1 MKTKS
6 TLVLVSLILVLSMLL
21 TACQPA
27 ATATLAV
34 EATKPVEPAVQEP
47 AAKPTEVPPTA
58 VPPTVAPTEAP
69 KAAEPTKAEGPCLT
83 IGALYVGSVKD
94 AGYNQ
99 AMHESIMDIKKNIAC
114 VNIIEAENI
123 PEGPDAEKTMQTMI
137 DQGATLIF
145 PTSFGHQEPAFNL
158 AKKNPK
164 VTFEHVGGYMMA
176 DNFANLYGKPPEAFY
191 ILGAAA
197 GLVTKSNK
205 LGFIG
210 AFPMGWSVTF
220 INAFELGAQ
229 STNPKAETIVS
240 WTFGWADSAK
250 EAAATDALINQ
261 GVDVI
266 AMHVDAPATIIQTA
280 EARGVYSIGI
290 NSLAAQQF
298 APKYWLSGFGFTL
311 GGKMTWLTSTV
322 LDKSWKPIFLRCG
335 VADGCMNFAPFG
347 PNVPQNAQDKFTALV
362 GDLNAGKL
370 AIFNGPLTD
379 QDGKVRVEAGK
390 ALTDEEMGNVD
401 WFVKGV
407 IGNPK

>member
-6 TLVLVSLILVLSMLL
+6 TLVLVSLLVALAMLL
-21 TACQPA
+21 AACAPA
-27 ATATLAV
+27 APAPVAP
-34 EATKPVEPAVQEP
+34 EATKPAE
-47 AAKPTEVPPTA
+47 PTEVPPTIAPTA
-58 VPPTVAPTEAP
+58 VPTAEPTQAV
-69 KAAEPTKAEGPCLT
+69 AAEPTKAEGPCLT

-99 AMHESIMDIKKNIAC
+99 AMHESIMEIKKNIAC

-137 DQGATLIF
+137 DQGAKLIF

-158 AKKNPK
+158 AKKNPD
-164 VTFEHVGGYMMA
+164 VIFEHVGGYMMA

-197 GLVTKSNK
+197 GMVTKTNK

-266 AMHVDAPATIIQTA
+266 TMHVDAPGTIIQTA

-290 NSLAAQQF
+290 NSVAAQQY

-311 GGKMTWLTSTV
+311 GGKMTWLASTV

-335 VADGCMNFAPFG
+335 VADGCMQFAPFG
-347 PNVPQNAQDKFTALV
+347 PNVPQNAQDKVKALV
-362 GDLNAGKL
+362 DDLNAGKL

-379 QDGKVRVEAGK
+379 QAGKVRVEPGK
-390 ALTDEEMGNVD
+390 ALTDEELGNLD

-407 IGNPK
+407 TGSPK

>member
-6 TLVLVSLILVLSMLL
+6 TLVFVSLIVVLSMLL
-21 TACQPA
+21 AACQPA
-27 ATATLAV
+27 PAPTTQAA
-34 EATKPVEPAVQEP
+34 EATKPAAAVVEPTKP
-47 AAKPTEVPPTA
+47 AAV
-58 VPPTVAPTEAP
+58 
-69 KAAEPTKAEGPCLT
+69 EPTQAPAKAEGPCLT

-99 AMHESIMDIKKNIAC
+99 AMHESIMEIKKNIAC

-164 VTFEHVGGYMMA
+164 VTFEHVGGYMMG
-176 DNFANLYGKPPEAFY
+176 DNFANLYGKPPEAYY

-197 GLVTKSNK
+197 GMVTKSNK

-220 INAFELGAQ
+220 VNAFELGAQ

-240 WTFGWADSAK
+240 WTNGWSDTAK

-266 AMHVDAPATIIQTA
+266 AMHVDAPATVIQTA

-311 GGKMTWLTSTV
+311 GGKMTWLASSV
-322 LDKSWKPIFLRCG
+322 MDKSWKPIFLRCG
-335 VADGCMNFAPFG
+335 VADGCMKFAPFG
-347 PNVPQNAQDKFTALV
+347 PNVPQNAQDKFNALV

-379 QDGKVRVEAGK
+379 QEGKVRVEAGK
-390 ALTDEEMGNVD
+390 ALSDEELGNVD

-407 IGNPK
+407 TGSPK

>member
-1 MKTKS
+1 M
-6 TLVLVSLILVLSMLL
+6 
-21 TACQPA
+21 
-27 ATATLAV
+27 
-34 EATKPVEPAVQEP
+34 
-47 AAKPTEVPPTA
+47 PPTA
-58 VPPTVAPTEAP
+58 APTVAPT
-69 KAAEPTKAEGPCLT
+69 AEPTKAAAAEPAKAEAPCLT

-99 AMHESIMDIKKNIAC
+99 AMHEGIMEIKKNIAC
-114 VNIIEAENI
+114 VKIIEAENI

-137 DQGATLIF
+137 DQGAKLIF

-158 AKKNPK
+158 AKKNPD
-164 VTFEHVGGYMMA
+164 VIFEHVGGYMMS

-266 AMHVDAPATIIQTA
+266 TMHVDAPGTIIQTA

-290 NSLAAQQF
+290 NSVAAQQF

-322 LDKSWKPIFLRCG
+322 LDKTWKPIFLRCG
-335 VADGCMNFAPFG
+335 VSDGCMQFAPFG
-347 PNVPQNAQDKFTALV
+347 PNVSQNAQDKVKALV

-379 QDGKVRVEAGK
+379 QDGKVRVEEGK

-407 IGNPK
+407 TGNPK